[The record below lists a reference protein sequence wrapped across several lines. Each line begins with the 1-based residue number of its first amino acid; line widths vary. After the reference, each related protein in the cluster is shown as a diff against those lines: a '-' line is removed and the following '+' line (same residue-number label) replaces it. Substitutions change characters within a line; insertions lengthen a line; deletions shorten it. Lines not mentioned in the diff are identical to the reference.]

1 MLFERTFS
9 ALEAMGNPRLQ
20 LPIFYESP
28 ISLRFEIGPEEYSTS
43 DPRYFRLAQWRA
55 AFLYAKAVPF
65 DTLLWVLYRTP
76 EEETDIAEL
85 LSRFQKIARLPEPAE
100 VLEQETTDSD
110 GDPLTR
116 VFFFWDL
123 DKTPL
128 KAESLLS
135 EIIGTDFS
143 GFRQLSSAVFFFRT
157 DTPFLFH
164 LYDDRGMDLVAA
176 DKEVLRPF
184 YEDCHNWLLDYD
196 LPRMNRIFKNTKGT
210 EPL

>member
-55 AFLYAKAVPF
+55 AFLYAKAAPF

-76 EEETDIAEL
+76 QDETDIPEL
-85 LSRFQKIARLPEPAE
+85 LSRFQEITRLPDPAE
-100 VLEQETTDSD
+100 VLEQETTDCD

-123 DKTPL
+123 NQTPL
-128 KAESLLS
+128 KAESLLTK
-135 EIIGTDFS
+135 ITKTDYR
-143 GFRQLSSAVFFFRT
+143 GFRELSSAVFFFQT
-157 DTPFLFH
+157 KTPFLFH

-196 LPRMNRIFKNTKGT
+196 LPRMNKIFANTKGT